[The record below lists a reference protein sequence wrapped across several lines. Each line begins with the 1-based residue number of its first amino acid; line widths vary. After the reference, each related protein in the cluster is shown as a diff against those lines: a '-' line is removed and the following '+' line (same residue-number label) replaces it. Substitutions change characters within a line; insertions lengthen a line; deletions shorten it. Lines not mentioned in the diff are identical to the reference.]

1 MSQIDILPTL
11 CDYAGIKTSVQ
22 FTGKSLRPVIENENA
37 DWRTYLIVELADFKP
52 DSLRKGRMIR
62 STDFKYNVYSQGM
75 NNEQFFDLKNDPGET
90 HNLIQDTTYQDE
102 IKWHKRRLKELISQ
116 TNDVFEF

>member
-1 MSQIDILPTL
+1 
-11 CDYAGIKTSVQ
+11 
-22 FTGKSLRPVIENENA
+22 
-37 DWRTYLIVELADFKP
+37 
-52 DSLRKGRMIR
+52 MIR